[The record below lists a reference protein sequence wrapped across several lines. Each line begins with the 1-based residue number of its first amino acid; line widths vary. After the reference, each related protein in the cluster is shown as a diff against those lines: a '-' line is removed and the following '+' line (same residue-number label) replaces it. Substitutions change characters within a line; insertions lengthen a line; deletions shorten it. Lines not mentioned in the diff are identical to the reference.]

1 MAKKNPKK
9 HEFVLVELS
18 EEQQRQLGEESVAS
32 GRCVCEVVKRTT
44 KRFLKLLRR
53 GQISLGPIIAG
64 GLLLLV
70 DLYDYYQ

>member
-32 GRCVCEVVKRTT
+32 GRCVCEIVKRTT
-44 KRFLKLLRR
+44 KRFLKLLRN
-53 GQISLGPIIAG
+53 GKVALGPLVAG
-64 GLLLLV
+64 GVLLLA